1 MRTTLDHVSILAIVA
16 ATIAVMALGALWF
29 TMLFERP
36 YAVVLG
42 RGSQPKAKMAP
53 LYFVGPS
60 LCVLVTTVASAILMS
75 AQRIGSWGSDRLWDD
90 RRRGLPLRH
99 RHEHGHQPEHS
110 AADLVWPSQLRLF
123 PGVEHPHQCDH
134 LRDPLTV
141 GAAAG

>member
-1 MRTTLDHVSILAIVA
+1 MHTTLDHVSILAIVA

-29 TMLFERP
+29 TLVFERP

-75 AQRIGSWGSDRLWDD
+75 AQRIGSIGEAIGFGTIVGVGYLSATAMNMAINPNIPRPILY
-90 RRRGLPLRH
+90 GLLS
-99 RHEHGHQPEHS
+99 S
-110 AADLVWPSQLRLF
+110 AYFLVSSILIS
-123 PGVEHPHQCDH
+123 VIIYVIH
-134 LRDPLTV
+134 
-141 GAAAG
+141 